1 MTVFLTEEKVNSLV
15 ESCRELLQ
23 KSQPS
28 VRQGAKAIGKIVS
41 SFPAVKYRPLHYR
54 SLEEDKKEALRVS
67 NGDYDKPMILSSDS
81 KAELVWW
88 LHNVYSA
95 YNNVGVSDPEVV
107 ISSDASK
114 IGWGCECEGVTA
126 GGQWLPIE
134 RQFHISYLELNA
146 AFFVL
151 NCFQS
156 KIKGKHV
163 RLMCYNMT
171 TVACVNHMGTS
182 HSPSCNSLTK
192 DLLEWCIAQKV

>member
-1 MTVFLTEEKVNSLV
+1 MNSLV
-15 ESCRELLQ
+15 ESCRGLLQ

-28 VRQGAKAIGKIVS
+28 VRQGAQAIRKIVS
-41 SFPAVKYRPLHYR
+41 SFPAVKYRLLHYL

-134 RQFHISYLELNA
+134 RQFHINCLELNA
-146 AFFVL
+146 SFFAL
-151 NCFQS
+151 KCFQS
-156 KIKGKHV
+156 KIKSKHV
-163 RLMCYNMT
+163 RLMCDNMT
-171 TVACVNHMGTS
+171 TVVCVNHMGTS